1 MKTALTIAM
10 LSLSAMS
17 FATSAHAYD
26 VETGSIM
33 LCDTQKQI
41 ERYVQLFDGNRDDA
55 IKAVNTE
62 ESNPTACAMTN
73 VAYVQGETVAVA
85 RSASDG
91 YKVMQIAVVAVNA
104 GPGYQL
110 IKPSVFYTL
119 VKLKEQA
126 V

>member
-1 MKTALTIAM
+1 MKTALTIAT
-10 LSLSAMS
+10 LSLLAISPTVSAQA
-17 FATSAHAYD
+17 FD

-41 ERYVQLFDGNRDDA
+41 ERYVELFDGNQDA
-55 IKAVNTE
+55 ALKAVNTE
-62 ESNPTACAMTN
+62 ASNPTACAMTN
-73 VAYVQGETVAVA
+73 VAYVQGEEVGIV

-91 YKVMQIAVVAVNA
+91 YKVVQIAVVAVST
-104 GPGYQL
+104 GPGYQY
-110 IKPSVFYTL
+110 IKPSVFFTL

>member
-1 MKTALTIAM
+1 MKTALTIAL
-10 LSLSAMS
+10 LSLL
-17 FATSAHAYD
+17 ATSAHAYD

-33 LCDTQKQI
+33 LCDTPKQI
-41 ERYVQLFDGNRDDA
+41 ERYIELFDGNQDAA

-62 ESNPTACAMTN
+62 ASNPTACAMTN
-73 VAYVQGETVAVA
+73 VAYVQGEEVGIA
-85 RSASDG
+85 RSASDS
-91 YKVMQIAVVAVNA
+91 YKVVQIAVVAVNA
-104 GPGYQL
+104 GPGYQY

>member
-10 LSLSAMS
+10 LSL

-33 LCDTQKQI
+33 LCDTQQQI
-41 ERYVQLFDGNRDDA
+41 ERYVQLFDGNQDAA

-62 ESNPTACAMTN
+62 ASNPTACAMTN
-73 VAYVQGETVAVA
+73 VAYVRGEEVGIA

-91 YKVMQIAVVAVNA
+91 YKVVQIAVVAVNA
-104 GPGYQL
+104 GPGYQP

-119 VKLKEQA
+119 VKLKEFA

>member
-1 MKTALTIAM
+1 MKTALTIAA
-10 LSLSAMS
+10 LSL
-17 FATSAHAYD
+17 FATSLTNRAHAYD

-41 ERYVQLFDGNRDDA
+41 ERYVALFEGNQDAA

-62 ESNPTACAMTN
+62 ASNPTACAMTN
-73 VAYVQGETVAVA
+73 VAYVQGEEVGVA

-91 YKVMQIAVVAVNA
+91 YKVVQIAVVAVNA

>member
-10 LSLSAMS
+10 LSLL
-17 FATSAHAYD
+17 ATSAHAYD

-41 ERYVQLFDGNRDDA
+41 ERYVQIFDGNQDDA
-55 IKAVNTE
+55 IQAVNTE

-73 VAYVQGETVAVA
+73 VAYVQGETVGVA
-85 RSASDG
+85 RTASDG
-91 YKVMQIAVVAVNA
+91 YKVVQIAVVAVNA
-104 GPGYQL
+104 GPSYQL

-119 VKLKEQA
+119 VKLKERA

>member
-1 MKTALTIAM
+1 MKTALTIAA
-10 LSLSAMS
+10 LSL
-17 FATSAHAYD
+17 FAIPLANHAHAYD

-33 LCDTQKQI
+33 LCDTPKQI
-41 ERYVQLFDGNRDDA
+41 ERYVALFDGNQDAA

-62 ESNPTACAMTN
+62 ASNPTACAMTD
-73 VAYVQGETVAVA
+73 VAYVQGDEVGIA
-85 RSASDG
+85 RSTSDG
-91 YKVMQIAVVAVNA
+91 YKVVQIAVVAVNA
-104 GPGYQL
+104 GPTYQL

>member
-1 MKTALTIAM
+1 MKTALTIAT
-10 LSLSAMS
+10 LSL
-17 FATSAHAYD
+17 FAISLTTPAHAYD

-41 ERYVQLFDGNRDDA
+41 ERYVALFDGNQDA
-55 IKAVNTE
+55 ALKAVNTE
-62 ESNPTACAMTN
+62 ASNPTACAMTN
-73 VAYVQGETVAVA
+73 VAYVQGEEVGIA

-91 YKVMQIAVVAVNA
+91 YKVVQIAVVAVNA